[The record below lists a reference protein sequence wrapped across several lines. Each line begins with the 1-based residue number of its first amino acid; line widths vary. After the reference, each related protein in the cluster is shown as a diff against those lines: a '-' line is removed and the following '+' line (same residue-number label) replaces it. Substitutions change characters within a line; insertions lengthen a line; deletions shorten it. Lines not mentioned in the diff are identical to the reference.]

1 MARNGSATAIGLP
14 FGETD
19 MSLQRHEEPPTED
32 ASTPSAP
39 AEDVQARLQQYEIL
53 KNAVEALGEGF
64 VVFDSEETLV
74 FCNRRYRE
82 MYAPVGETW
91 TPGTSL
97 ESIARDTARYC
108 IGIADEAALE
118 AWVRVRLDAR
128 RRQSQA
134 FEQRLSNGRWLRV
147 NEVRL
152 PDGYVVGTRTDITEM
167 KEQELKLEWAKEVA
181 EAAASRAE
189 ALAEQADSASKAK
202 SEFLATVSH
211 EIRTPM
217 NGVLGM
223 ADLLLDSSLESEQRR
238 QAQSIQ
244 ECGES
249 LLSIIDDIL
258 DISKIEAG
266 KLDLEPI
273 EFDLCAMVDRLVE
286 TLAVRA
292 QRKQIDLA
300 GYVAR
305 DVPPLLYGDEGRLRQ
320 ILFNLVGNAVKFT
333 EEGGVRIEAEMID
346 RAGDA
351 ARLEFRVIDTGI
363 GIAAHV
369 RERLFDKFV
378 QADSSTTRRFGGT
391 GLGLAICR
399 ELAHLMGGRLE
410 VTSEPGVGST
420 FTLSLAL
427 PVVESQGCSVL
438 QALSTHLAGARVLL
452 VDDTMINLAILR
464 KFFAD
469 LAVETQRA
477 ESAQEA
483 LAILQRESFD
493 IAVIDHMMPEMDGV
507 QLARKIA
514 TLDLPRLPKLVL
526 SSSSGSLTTD
536 QRVRALGFDAALPK
550 PLRRSSLQSCLGALV
565 LGEAF
570 PESQI
575 QPRESRPAVSRTRG
589 LQVLLVEDNR
599 INQSLAL
606 TVLTREGH
614 SADVADN
621 GLEAIEMVREKAYD
635 LVLMDMQMPEMD
647 GLEATQVIRRE
658 LGFRSL
664 PIIAVTANAMKGD
677 RELCLQAGM
686 NDYVSKPIKRQAL
699 REKIAFWCGD
709 PCAAAVAVEEPG
721 TAPSG
726 GLQDLIDRLDRIASR
741 RRSDFA

>member
-1 MARNGSATAIGLP
+1 
-14 FGETD
+14 
-19 MSLQRHEEPPTED
+19 MSLRRGEEPPSED
-32 ASTPSAP
+32 TSTPSAP
-39 AEDVQARLQQYEIL
+39 AEDLQARFEQYEIL
-53 KNAVEALGEGF
+53 KDTVEALDEGF
-64 VVFDSEETLV
+64 VVFDSKETLV

-97 ESIARDTARYC
+97 ESIARDTARHC
-108 IGIADEAALE
+108 IGITDEAALE

-223 ADLLLDSSLESEQRR
+223 ADLLLDSPLGAEQRQ
-238 QAQSIQ
+238 QAESIQ
-244 ECGES
+244 ACGES

-266 KLDLEPI
+266 KLDLEPV
-273 EFDLCAMVDRLVE
+273 EFDPCAMVDRLVE

-292 QRKQIDLA
+292 QSKQIDLA

-333 EEGGVRIEAEMID
+333 EEGGVRLEAEMID
-346 RAGDA
+346 RVGDA

-369 RERLFDKFV
+369 REKLFEKFV

-399 ELAHLMGGRLE
+399 ELADLMDGRLE
-410 VTSEPGVGST
+410 VTSEPGLGSS

-427 PVVESQGCSVL
+427 PVVESQGCSIL
-438 QALSTHLAGARVLL
+438 QELSSRLAGARILL
-452 VDDTMINLAILR
+452 VDDTVINLAILR

-469 LAVETQRA
+469 LSVETQRA
-477 ESAQEA
+477 ESGQEA

-493 IAVIDHMMPEMDGV
+493 IAIIDHMMPEMDGV

-514 TLDLPRLPKLVL
+514 ELDLPRLPKLVL

-550 PLRRSSLQSCLGALV
+550 PLRRSSLQSCLSASI
-565 LGEAF
+565 LGEAL
-570 PESQI
+570 PESKM
-575 QPRESRPAVSRTRG
+575 QPRDPRSEVSRSRS
-589 LQVLLVEDNR
+589 LRVLLVEDNK

-614 SADVADN
+614 SAEVAAN
-621 GLEAIEMVREKAYD
+621 GLEAVEMLQTKAYD

-686 NDYVSKPIKRQAL
+686 NDYLSKPIERQAL
-699 REKIAFWCGD
+699 REKIAFWCGE
-709 PCAAAVAVEEPG
+709 PSSASAALEKSGA
-721 TAPSG
+721 APSG
-726 GLQDLIDRLDRIASR
+726 GLQGLIDRLDRIAAQ
-741 RRSDFA
+741 RRSR